1 MLQQEQ
7 NTDWH
12 GDLAPGSL
20 QDGLAEL
27 RLAGLGLK
35 LQVPCPTHPPLK
47 PLLGSEL
54 LQSCLGFCLLLMTS
68 FHMLE
73 QLRPEKTSA

>member
-27 RLAGLGLK
+27 RLARARPEAAGAL
-35 LQVPCPTHPPLK
+35 PHPP
-47 PLLGSEL
+47 S
-54 LQSCLGFCLLLMTS
+54 
-68 FHMLE
+68 
-73 QLRPEKTSA
+73 PEAAAWQ